1 MRVHSDW
8 SSPHLT
14 LPPVAPQ
21 TSVFP
26 GAGYLSC
33 WWEHFGTGELHI
45 VEDETA
51 ALAVERHR
59 TGDISFVGDE
69 DLTDYHAPLGER
81 TGDLMGRYLATLP
94 PDTAFRLDSLPA
106 EAADALAPGLPDS
119 TTRRRHEAAYRIALP
134 KTFESWLGGL
144 KKKERQELRRKH
156 RRFTEGLGPPR
167 LLAGTGEPMDVFV
180 DLHRRASGDKGQF
193 MTPERAEFFRDL
205 AALPGARIDLV
216 GGADEVPV
224 AAAFGFQDE
233 TAYYLYNS
241 AYDPG
246 ASEFSPGMAM
256 LWLLIESAINARTT
270 IFDFL
275 KGDETYKLRLGAQPR
290 PLYVLE
296 GTT

>member
-8 SSPHLT
+8 SSPQLT

-21 TSVFP
+21 TSVFAGP
-26 GAGYLSC
+26 GYLSC

-45 VEDETA
+45 VENETA
-51 ALAVERHR
+51 ALAFERHR
-59 TGDISFVGDE
+59 TGDVSFVGDE
-69 DLTDYHAPLGER
+69 DLTDYHAPLGAE
-81 TGDLMGRYLATLP
+81 TGDLIGRYLATLP
-94 PDTAFRLDSLPA
+94 PDTSFRLDSLPA

-119 TTRRRHEAAYRIALP
+119 TTRRQHEAAYRIALP
-134 KTFESWLGGL
+134 GSFESWLGGL

-156 RRFTEGLGPPR
+156 RRFTEGLGPSR

-193 MTPERAEFFRDL
+193 MTPERAAFFRDL

-216 GGADEVPV
+216 GGADEEPV

-246 ASEFSPGMAM
+246 ASEFSPGMVM
-256 LWLLIESAINARTT
+256 LWLLIESAIDAGTT

-275 KGDETYKLRLGAQPR
+275 KGDEIYKLRLGAQPR

-296 GTT
+296 GKT